1 MLSARLILLL
11 TAWLVL
17 VATNTASA
25 NDEAIRIR
33 GDPGETGFTF
43 CDRPNLTGWCKYTS
57 RYDKKFSKVWEAGVP
72 NGSFSLV
79 ANPGTQCTLSENA
92 AVAGAQKV
100 AHYR

>member
-1 MLSARLILLL
+1 MFSNRLMLLL
-11 TAWLVL
+11 TAWLVF
-17 VATNTASA
+17 VATNAASA
-25 NDEAIRIR
+25 NDGTIHVR

-57 RYDKKFSKVWEAGVP
+57 RYDKKFSQVWEAGVP

-79 ANPGTQCTLSENA
+79 AHPGTQCSLSENA
-92 AVAGAQKV
+92 AVAGKQKV